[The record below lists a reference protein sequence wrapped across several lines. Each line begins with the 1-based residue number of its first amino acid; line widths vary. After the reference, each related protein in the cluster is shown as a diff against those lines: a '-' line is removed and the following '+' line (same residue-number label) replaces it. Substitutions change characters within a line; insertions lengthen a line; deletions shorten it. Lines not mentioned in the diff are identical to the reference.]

1 MIMKCSDFSR
11 CMAFNQVNT
20 VDLYE
25 FCFTMQEY
33 ILKYP
38 NLLVWIEGDFNL
50 PNVDWKSQCIA
61 KITHPVKLCNNTPKF
76 CCRL

>member
-1 MIMKCSDFSR
+1 MIMKCGEYSR

-20 VDLYE
+20 VDLHE
-25 FCFTMQEY
+25 FYFTMQEY

-38 NLLVWIEGDFNL
+38 NSLVWIEGDFNL
-50 PNVDWKSQCIA
+50 TNFDWKSQCIA
-61 KITHPVKLCNNTPKF
+61 KNNYPVQLCNNTHKF